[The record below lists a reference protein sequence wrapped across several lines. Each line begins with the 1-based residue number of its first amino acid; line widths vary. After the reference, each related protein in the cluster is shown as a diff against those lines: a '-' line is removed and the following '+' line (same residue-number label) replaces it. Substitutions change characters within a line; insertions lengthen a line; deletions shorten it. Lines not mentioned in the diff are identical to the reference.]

1 MADPISTLLNGHDP
15 LVAVVGATDDPMKY
29 GSVIYRDLKA
39 KGYRVVPVNPNRAT
53 VGGDVAHPRLGAL
66 PEPPDVIN
74 FVVPPD
80 QTLAVLQ
87 EAKAL
92 GYTTVWIQPGASS
105 PAVADYLEDGGFVY
119 LANACIMVQ
128 APVRA

>member
-1 MADPISTLLNGHDP
+1 MSDPISTLLNGHDP
-15 LVAVVGATDDPMKY
+15 LVAIVGATDNPHKY

-39 KGYRVVPVNPNRAT
+39 KGYRVVPVNPHRAT
-53 VGGDVAHPRLGAL
+53 VAGDDAFPTLAAL
-66 PEPPDVIN
+66 PAAPDVVN

-80 QTLAVLQ
+80 QTLAVLR
-87 EAKAL
+87 EAKEL
-92 GYTTVWIQPGASS
+92 GYTTVWVQPGASS
-105 PAVADYLEDGGFVY
+105 PAVEDYLVEGGFAY